1 MELLNPIISIDS
13 PAIPFLT
20 WKTRKNPSRLVI
32 SNPRKLPLR
41 PSFSLY
47 LSRPIPSRK
56 FQISAHFGRHSNR
69 QSYLRKKLTQQQLQ
83 LQQVRRLQNP
93 LQEFDKVDL
102 YDSEFDISGERS
114 KDIEKRSSF
123 GISSE
128 ESKDFESSSLDNNY
142 NGSASVKESETE
154 LREKQFGE
162 SIMWKK
168 LESWVEQNKKDMEF
182 WGIGSGPIF
191 TIFQDSE
198 GKVERV
204 VVDEDEILRRS
215 RVDPQLDDE
224 ADDLGQVNY
233 KISFAKDLAREMENG
248 SNVIPKNSSVAK
260 FLVSGGKSR
269 LMEAILGVTLRP
281 GLFSRMS
288 RVGVLLLCGFS
299 VVWAIRGLLTVGK
312 DSKEYTRL
320 EKEML
325 RRKIRARTESEK
337 MVKGS
342 VEVMQ
347 DPVEPKS
354 MSFGRPQLDKDE
366 LVNSIIKVKRSS
378 SKQETVEYN
387 KEFKDKIEEI
397 RAMAR
402 HAREIE
408 RRDSLPDDGDG
419 EDYQTL
425 KELADQSANPENDL
439 PVESEEYDGEPDE
452 TTEATSFTNPKED
465 IGQSADRGLDKK
477 GGTQCYDIPN
487 VVTPNGNPNL
497 RTEVSN
503 KNLLPKS
510 SDLNEENQHADG
522 PGCQSGPHENSSR
535 KKLRI
540 IKSAK
545 EAREYLSR
553 KHRKLEANQMH
564 EGRNDEQT
572 DIAITMASTD
582 IASSSTSPML
592 DLTDDV
598 YESSPLSGLDD
609 FSHPSEDNSRG
620 CVTAVGNFD
629 SLNGFRKSRISS
641 GDEVSISNE
650 NAGMPEFGLPGK
662 EEKGIKAS
670 ENFYGKKQIP
680 FLVCGTGDSTSNKVD
695 RGGSIQAEE
704 VPTPPK
710 NFEDA
715 EKNETFIGLQ
725 VPGTT
730 SSNEVKDRTEE
741 LAPSVNKETWIEKNF
756 DEFEPIVKKIAVG
769 FRDNYLVAR
778 EKTSQEL
785 DSVMQLKS
793 AGAENELEWMKDERL
808 REIVF
813 KVRDNELSGRDPF
826 HLMSEDDKSTFF
838 SGLEKKVEQENEKLL
853 NLHEYLHS
861 NIENLDYG
869 ADGISLYDPP
879 EKIIPRWKVP
889 PAEKNPEF
897 LNNFLEERKALVAE
911 SLKNSFLMKK
921 TGKDVV
927 HKAEEPSSS
936 ENSPVAAD
944 VSDQSTE
951 LQKDTVASSKT
962 LIEGSDGS
970 IRAGKKTGREYWQH
984 TKKWSQEF
992 LESYN
997 AETNPEVKAVMKDI
1011 GKDLDRWI
1019 TEKEIQEA
1027 ADLMNKVP
1035 RKGQKSI
1042 KQKLDKVKR
1051 EMELFGPQAVVSKYR
1066 EYAEEKEE
1074 DYLWWLDLPF
1084 VLCIELYTQENAEQR
1099 VGFYSLEMAADLE
1112 LDPKQYHVIAFEDS
1126 GDCKKL
1132 CYIIQA
1138 HMEMLGNGNAFVVA
1152 RPPKDAYR
1160 EAKANGFSVTVIRKG
1175 QLQLNVDQTLEE
1187 VEELIM
1193 EIGSKIYHDKITKE
1207 RSVDINALMKGVF
1220 GVSKPAKRKRSKRKP
1235 KRRIKP

>member
-1 MELLNPIISIDS
+1 MELLNPIISINS

-20 WKTRKNPSRLVI
+20 WKNPSRLI
-32 SNPRKLPLR
+32 IPNSRKLPLH

-47 LSRPIPSRK
+47 LFRPIPSRK

-69 QSYLRKKLTQQQLQ
+69 QNYLRKKLTQQQQQ
-83 LQQVRRLQNP
+83 LQQVSRLQNP
-93 LQEFDKVDL
+93 VQEFDKADL

-123 GISSE
+123 GNESIFGISSE
-128 ESKDFESSSLDNNY
+128 ESRDFEGSSLDNNY
-142 NGSASVKESETE
+142 NGSAAVKESETE
-154 LREKQFGE
+154 LREKQFVE

-204 VVDEDEILRRS
+204 VVDEHEILRRS
-215 RVDPQLDDE
+215 RVDPQLNNE
-224 ADDLGQVNY
+224 AEDLGQVNY

-248 SNVIPKNSSVAK
+248 TNVIPKNSSVAK
-260 FLVSGGKSR
+260 FLVSGGESR
-269 LMEAILGVTLRP
+269 FMEAIRGVTLRS

-288 RVGVLLLCGFS
+288 RVGVFLLCGFS
-299 VVWAIRGLLTVGK
+299 VVWAIRGLLTVRK

-325 RRKIRARTESEK
+325 QRKIRARNESEK

-354 MSFGRPQLDKDE
+354 MSFGRPQLDKEE
-366 LVNSIIKVKRSS
+366 LVNSIIKAKGSS

-408 RRDSLPDDGDG
+408 RRNSLPDDGDG
-419 EDYQTL
+419 KDYQTL
-425 KELADQSANPENDL
+425 KELAHQSANPENDL
-439 PVESEEYDGEPDE
+439 PVESEEYDRKPDE
-452 TTEATSFTNPKED
+452 TTEATSFTNPKDD
-465 IGQSADRGLDKK
+465 IGQYADRALDKK
-477 GGTQCYDIPN
+477 DETQCYDIPN
-487 VVTPNGNPNL
+487 VVTLNGNPNL

-503 KNLLPKS
+503 TNLIPKS

-522 PGCQSGPHENSSR
+522 PGCHSGPLENSSR

-553 KHRKLEANQMH
+553 KHHKLEANQMH
-564 EGRNDEQT
+564 EVRNDEQT
-572 DIAITMASTD
+572 DIAITMASTN
-582 IASSSTSPML
+582 IASSKTSPML
-592 DLTDDV
+592 DLTDRV
-598 YESSPLSGLDD
+598 YESSPLSGIDD
-609 FSHPSEDNSRG
+609 FSHPSEDDSKG
-620 CVTAVGNFD
+620 CVTAAG
-629 SLNGFRKSRISS
+629 
-641 GDEVSISNE
+641 SNE
-650 NAGMPEFGLPGK
+650 DAGMPVFELPGK
-662 EEKGIKAS
+662 EEKGIKTS
-670 ENFYGKKQIP
+670 ENFYGKKKIP
-680 FLVCGTGDSTSNKVD
+680 FLMCGTGDSTSNKVD

-704 VPTPPK
+704 VSTPPETH

-715 EKNETFIGLQ
+715 EKSETFIGLQ

-730 SSNEVKDRTEE
+730 RSNEVKAQTAE

-793 AGAENELEWMKDERL
+793 DGAENELEWMKDERL
-808 REIVF
+808 KEIVF

-897 LNNFLEERKALVAE
+897 LNNFLEQRKALVAE

-921 TGKDVV
+921 TGKDIV
-927 HKAEEPSSS
+927 HKAEESSSS
-936 ENSPVAAD
+936 EISPVAAD

-951 LQKDTVASSKT
+951 LQKDTLASSKT

-970 IRAGKKTGREYWQH
+970 IRAGKKSGREYWQH

-992 LESYN
+992 LESYT
-997 AETNPEVKAVMKDI
+997 AETNKEVKAVMKDI

-1035 RKGQKSI
+1035 QKGQKSI

-1066 EYAEEKEE
+1066 EYAEEKAE

-1084 VLCIELYTQENAEQR
+1084 VLCIELYTLENGEQR
-1099 VGFYSLEMAADLE
+1099 VGFYSLEMAADLD

-1152 RPPKDAYR
+1152 RPPKDTYR

-1220 GVSKPAKRKRSKRKP
+1220 GISKPAKRKRSKRKS